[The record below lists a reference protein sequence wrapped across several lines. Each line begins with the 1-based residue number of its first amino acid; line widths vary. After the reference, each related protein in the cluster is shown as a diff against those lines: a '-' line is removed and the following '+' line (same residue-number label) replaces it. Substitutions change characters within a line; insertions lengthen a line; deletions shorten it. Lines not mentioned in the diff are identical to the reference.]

1 MAGGSS
7 PLQPSRPQK
16 DGDELFTPPSSPQKE
31 DNHRPPLQ
39 EPAVKPN
46 LAATAFGARKL
57 LDQHGVLPFHGAVHG
72 PFRPVDATLREQA
85 DSRLVEMS
93 LVLNTW
99 MPQAA
104 APEEH
109 EDIYATHQDRP
120 RSFIVCWRKDVM
132 EVRAR
137 DTLRPSAHPG
147 QKERKHGAG
156 GASAG
161 EVGIVRRAKC
171 EGLGGL
177 DTQEHRAV
185 RSEAAE
191 AERLAAA
198 ADAATFFQQQE
209 DKRTKE
215 FTIGGLAQNE
225 IVRQARCRPWD
236 QWARE
241 DLKYAGI
248 DPEAAERAVRT
259 WEPQLFDDPIITRHV
274 AACWDAEIDY
284 RNRGLQTLVK
294 EGYLSIPGIGRKWVM
309 LRKNKGLLWS
319 QVPNGSIVGMILF
332 TFLIGLSKAPD
343 DECSIEFT
351 RSTNDVQGTDKV
363 IPGGKVRL
371 CAQTAEE
378 AHEWLQ
384 PIAAQFE
391 LFKVNNG
398 IGHLE
403 AIRKLR
409 YAEDVVI
416 KLPPIDLFDDVK
428 QRTVIFHVKEGQEF
442 QEGDVLCTVERAKDL
457 KPDVQVFANFSGF
470 VTAVERSRVDNRS
483 NPKFS
488 YFAIGDP
495 ILRLVRD
502 ADWTNS
508 ERFLPRTEPTD
519 AEKKALANRLAVPP
533 GPAQEGLLEA
543 VDDAEQ
549 DDVDSNVSMSC
560 SRASS
565 RMPTTIAGRRRT
577 SRSRIPRTGSDWHGT
592 VSDVCVSY

>member
-1 MAGGSS
+1 
-7 PLQPSRPQK
+7 
-16 DGDELFTPPSSPQKE
+16 
-31 DNHRPPLQ
+31 
-39 EPAVKPN
+39 VKPN
-46 LAATAFGARKL
+46 LAATASGARKL
-57 LDQHGVLPFHGAVHG
+57 LDQHGVLPYHGAVHG

-104 APEEH
+104 APQEH

-137 DTLRPSAHPG
+137 DTLRPGAHG
-147 QKERKHGAG
+147 QQERHHGAG

-161 EVGIVRRAKC
+161 EVGVVRRAKC

-198 ADAATFFQQQE
+198 ADAVTFFQQQA

-225 IVRQARCRPWD
+225 MVRQARCRPWD

-248 DPEAAERAVRT
+248 DPDAAERAVRT

-274 AACWDAEIDY
+274 AACWDAEINC

-332 TFLIGLSKAPD
+332 TFLIGFSKAPD
-343 DECSIEFT
+343 DECAIEFT
-351 RSTNDVQGTDKV
+351 RSTNDVQGTDRV
-363 IPGGKVRL
+363 IQGGKVRL

-409 YAEDVVI
+409 NAEDVVI
-416 KLPPIDLFDDVK
+416 RLPPIDLFDDVK

-457 KPDVQVFANFSGF
+457 KPDVQVFANFAGC
-470 VTAVERSRVDNRS
+470 VTGVEKSRVDNRS

-495 ILRLVRD
+495 ILRLLRD

-508 ERFLPRTEPTD
+508 ERFLPRAEPTD

-549 DDVDSNVSMSC
+549 DDGDSNVSMSC

-577 SRSRIPRTGSDWHGT
+577 SRSRIARTGSDWHGT
-592 VSDVCVSY
+592 